1 MIRNI
6 EMHLRNETVSEMDM
20 HVGVR
25 VPPTATVRD
34 AILQMQQH
42 RTGCVLVCEGTKL
55 LGIFTEKDY
64 LRRVLAKGLDLNT
77 PIRNCMSRN
86 PMTICQSDSIATLV
100 TRIHESG
107 RRRVPVLD
115 AAGNL
120 VGCISVRNLLRHLA
134 EHFPAAVYNLAPASK
149 CFVHER
155 EGA

>member
-1 MIRNI
+1 MKDI
-6 EMHLRNETVSEMDM
+6 ESHLRNETVTELDV

-34 AILQMQQH
+34 AIRQMQEH
-42 RTGCVLVCEGTKL
+42 RTGCVLVCDGNKL
-55 LGIFTEKDY
+55 VGIFTEKDY
-64 LRRVLAKGLDLNT
+64 LRRVLAHRVDLDT

-107 RRRVPVLD
+107 RRRLPVVD
-115 AAGNL
+115 AVGNL

-134 EHFPAAVYNLAPASK
+134 EHFPAAVYNLAPVSK